1 MAKITQLKRGDEN
14 IYPLVHMDGV
24 VDDNGN
30 SISTMWD
37 TKQETLVSGNNI
49 KTVNGTSLL
58 GSGDLAVVSVNAGD
72 INVLQS
78 TGDSQVDVMSQKAV
92 TDAIGDI
99 SNKVNLP
106 STAVMNDNKYTSVK
120 KYNISNLMN
129 VWYIEKGLAKRA
141 LSWGWR
147 NDLWFTLWKD
157 SRNYFGV
164 YRNDSSVKA
173 RLVVNNSVIQTEN
186 LVAAQAYTTNSY
198 ASVAFCIDLNRKVI
212 SCYSISSGALT
223 TVGSVDISTWDL
235 SSFSE
240 VSIYNNAFG
249 HNHFVAC
256 DRVVINDYFD
266 IEKLL
271 KYQFE
276 DGRYNTLSNEA
287 KQDPVIIPH
296 TSLLVGGTVTSEI
309 SNVHKISNVTN
320 NNGAFKL
327 GPSVATGAKGRYFVK
342 FKITSG
348 TCKVTL
354 GNGAAPILLDSN
366 FNYLRTLTNV
376 QSALENDTIYV
387 LVFAV
392 NGSSISA
399 AVTSFLR
406 AYGSFTIE
414 TLDCGA
420 FITQSM
426 NVCAETFD
434 GQYYI
439 GNIPFKATS
448 SSWVNEINWD
458 TNDNTTWNGIAK
470 YARYVNASGNIMM
483 FNGTVWKQINN
494 S

>member
-1 MAKITQLKRGDEN
+1 MAKLTQLKRGNEN
-14 IYPLVHMDGV
+14 VYPLTHTDGV
-24 VDDNGN
+24 IDNNGN
-30 SISTMWD
+30 SVTTVLN
-37 TKQETLVSGNNI
+37 TKQETLVSGSNI

-58 GSGDLAVVSVNAGD
+58 GSGDLAVVSVDAGN
-72 INVLQS
+72 ISVLQS

-92 TDAIGDI
+92 TDAIDI
-99 SNKVNLP
+99 SNKVSLP
-106 STAVMNDNKYTSVK
+106 TTAVMNDNKYTSVK
-120 KYNISNLMN
+120 KYNISDLMN

-164 YRNDSSVKA
+164 YRNDSSIKA

-186 LVAAQAYTTNSY
+186 LVAAQVGTTNSY

-223 TVGSVDISTWDL
+223 IVGSVDISTWDL

-249 HNHFVAC
+249 MYHWVAC
-256 DRVVINDYFD
+256 DRIIINDYFD
-266 IEKLL
+266 IENLL
-271 KYQFE
+271 KYQFVE
-276 DGRYNTLSNEA
+276 GRYNTLSNQV

-309 SNVHKISNVTN
+309 SNVHKISSVTN
-320 NNGAFKL
+320 NNGAFTL

-348 TCKVTL
+348 TCKVTI

-366 FNYLRTLTNV
+366 FNYLRTLTST

-387 LVFAV
+387 LVFAK
-392 NGSSISA
+392 NDILISG

-439 GNIPFKATS
+439 GNIPFKANS

-458 TNDNTTWNGIAK
+458 TNDTTTWNGIAK

>member
-1 MAKITQLKRGDEN
+1 MAKITQLKRGSEN
-14 IYPLVHMDGV
+14 VYPLVHMDGV

-37 TKQETLVSGNNI
+37 TKQEKLVSGSNI

-58 GSGDLAVVSVNAGD
+58 GSGDLAVVSVDAGN

-92 TDAIGDI
+92 TDAIDI
-99 SNKVNLP
+99 SNKVSLP
-106 STAVMNDNKYTSVK
+106 TTAVMNDNKYTSVK

-147 NDLWFTLWKD
+147 NDLWFTLWKNAQ
-157 SRNYFGV
+157 NYFGV
-164 YRNDSSVKA
+164 YRNDSAIKV
-173 RLVVNNSVIQTEN
+173 RLVVNNSVVQTEN
-186 LVAAQAYTTNSY
+186 LVATQAYTTNSY

-249 HNHFVAC
+249 SSHWVAC
-256 DRVVINDYFD
+256 DRIVINDYFD
-266 IEKLL
+266 IENLL
-271 KYQFE
+271 KYQFVE
-276 DGRYNTLSNEA
+276 GRYNTLSNQA

-296 TSLLVGGTVTSEI
+296 TSLLVGGTITSEI
-309 SNVHKISNVTN
+309 SNVHKISSVTN
-320 NNGAFKL
+320 NNGAFTL

-366 FNYLRTLTNV
+366 FNYLRTLTSV
-376 QSALENDTIYV
+376 QSTLENDTVYV

-392 NGSSISA
+392 NGNTISA
-399 AVTSFLR
+399 AVPYFLR

-439 GNIPFKATS
+439 GNIPFKANS
-448 SSWVNEINWD
+448 SSWANEINWD
-458 TNDNTTWNGIAK
+458 TNDTTTWNGIAK

>member
-1 MAKITQLKRGDEN
+1 MF
-14 IYPLVHMDGV
+14 
-24 VDDNGN
+24 
-30 SISTMWD
+30 
-37 TKQETLVSGNNI
+37 
-49 KTVNGTSLL
+49 
-58 GSGDLAVVSVNAGD
+58 LA
-72 INVLQS
+72 
-78 TGDSQVDVMSQKAV
+78 
-92 TDAIGDI
+92 
-99 SNKVNLP
+99 
-106 STAVMNDNKYTSVK
+106 
-120 KYNISNLMN
+120 
-129 VWYIEKGLAKRA
+129 
-141 LSWGWR
+141 
-147 NDLWFTLWKD
+147 
-157 SRNYFGV
+157 
-164 YRNDSSVKA
+164 SSPC
-173 RLVVNNSVIQTEN
+173 S
-186 LVAAQAYTTNSY
+186 
-198 ASVAFCIDLNRKVI
+198 
-212 SCYSISSGALT
+212 
-223 TVGSVDISTWDL
+223 
-235 SSFSE
+235 
-240 VSIYNNAFG
+240 
-249 HNHFVAC
+249 HF
-256 DRVVINDYFD
+256 
-266 IEKLL
+266 
-271 KYQFE
+271 